1 MSDVKISQFPYVGN
15 TGYTPNDLFV
25 FVNYLNPTGT
35 TSNTKI
41 DDFKN
46 FTIIDSYNYFL
57 PLSGG
62 SVTGSTTF
70 TNGLTAN
77 TISATTYQNLPQDIF
92 VTGGTYTNGEI
103 LFKNNSGGAFTVT
116 GLPIGGAGGEVYYLN
131 LSQTQ
136 TPYQEFSPIG
146 TNLTEQT
153 TGVTISSGVTSTIA
167 SFLTPTG
174 YPNTTKIPAG
184 VWSFY
189 LHSYKDV
196 INASFDVFCEVYVYT
211 TGGTET
217 LILTTAPTEV
227 LTDSPTTS
235 MELTDGYYS
244 GSTIDIT
251 DRILVKV
258 RTTNTGSQ
266 TNTIT
271 FFTEG
276 QQNYSYGITP
286 FSNFNALTCETLS
299 GCTTIVNLEN
309 NKVNKSGD
317 TMTGTLNVPTISATT
332 ISANTVTVGN
342 TSGTPSQ
349 AASFDS
355 TGKLVAGLG
364 QTTFSAFGTAALGI
378 SNTTTTFTVVP
389 GLTQTFTVPT
399 NCSVYVLTTGG
410 IGNTN
415 GSNYTFTADFSIFV
429 DGVGLAQGGYGRV
442 NTYNPTTTNVNFTN
456 TTWSISTILNL
467 SAGSH
472 TIDLRV
478 VYRNTSNVNQGA
490 SVSSI
495 PGNVRQG
502 ELYIMIIKN

>member
-1 MSDVKISQFPYVGN
+1 
-15 TGYTPNDLFV
+15 
-25 FVNYLNPTGT
+25 
-35 TSNTKI
+35 
-41 DDFKN
+41 
-46 FTIIDSYNYFL
+46 
-57 PLSGG
+57 
-62 SVTGSTTF
+62 
-70 TNGLTAN
+70 
-77 TISATTYQNLPQDIF
+77 
-92 VTGGTYTNGEI
+92 
-103 LFKNNSGGAFTVT
+103 
-116 GLPIGGAGGEVYYLN
+116 
-131 LSQTQ
+131 
-136 TPYQEFSPIG
+136 
-146 TNLTEQT
+146 
-153 TGVTISSGVTSTIA
+153 
-167 SFLTPTG
+167 
-174 YPNTTKIPAG
+174 
-184 VWSFY
+184 
-189 LHSYKDV
+189 
-196 INASFDVFCEVYVYT
+196 
-211 TGGTET
+211 
-217 LILTTAPTEV
+217 
-227 LTDSPTTS
+227 

-251 DRILVKV
+251 DRILVKIK
-258 RTTNTGSQ
+258 TTNTGSQ

-349 AASFDS
+349 ATSFDS

-442 NTYNPTTTNVNFTN
+442 NTYNPANTNVNYTN